1 MNNNTTDINNLSFE
15 ERQFVKRLEVA
26 RENYRLAFELADIT
40 ANMRETNVSYT
51 NLIEEVEFIQNYSL
65 CINVLFA
72 IIVGLS
78 IAHKDHVITFVSSA
92 CVCAISFYSVFKIE
106 RVKKQMAANSA
117 LFKSYVEQREK
128 VKALADKNN
137 ETD

>member
-78 IAHKDHVITFVSSA
+78 IAFVSSA